1 MIRLDAV
8 VKRYPDGHEALSG
21 VSLDIEAGEMV
32 FVTGHSGAGKSTLL
46 KLMSG
51 IERPSSGAV
60 LLNGQN
66 LRQLSNTALARLRQN
81 IGLVFQDHR
90 LLFDRN
96 VWQNVAL
103 PLTLAGSYGDDM
115 KRRVGAALEKVGLSD
130 KALANPVTLSGGEQQ
145 RVCIARAIVNRPRLV
160 LADEPTGGL
169 DPHYARIILDIFR
182 SFHQAG
188 VTLVIASHD
197 EVALSHYATRILHL
211 EDGRLG
217 GDSETNSAEFAT

>member
-1 MIRLDAV
+1 
-8 VKRYPDGHEALSG
+8 
-21 VSLDIEAGEMV
+21 MV
-32 FVTGHSGAGKSTLL
+32 FITGHSGAGKSTLL
-46 KLMSG
+46 KLMAG

-96 VWQNVAL
+96 VWQNIAL
-103 PLTLAGSYGDDM
+103 PLTLAGGYGDDM
-115 KRRVGAALEKVGLSD
+115 KRRVNTALEKVGLTD
-130 KALANPVTLSGGEQQ
+130 KAFANPIALSGGEQQ

-160 LADEPTGGL
+160 LADEPTAGL

-197 EVALSHYATRILHL
+197 EVALSRYATRVIHL
-211 EDGRLG
+211 EDGRMG